1 MSTFTF
7 RDLKLYYV
15 TFFIKQNIKLSHL
28 WNHKSFRRS
37 APWISACKAFSIC
50 VNWERFWER
59 FSRKNCVITL
69 PAITARVIQLPG
81 NHSASW
87 SGVGGYGNHISFRPS
102 SLYKSRLES
111 PARSAGRV
119 KWSVSPERLN
129 AQEQGTPLKIDLG
142 EVETDVGV
150 VRPRAWP
157 KTAERRGHDRG
168 ATEKLSQYSFKYILI
183 PILLH
188 FWVELVELFL
198 SVKGCVVFLLDA
210 VCYCPFKK
218 RL

>member
-111 PARSAGRV
+111 PARSAGQL
-119 KWSVSPERLN
+119 KWSISPEKAERT
-129 AQEQGTPLKIDLG
+129 GTRDPSKDRSRRG
-142 EVETDVGV
+142 GDRRGGCEAPCMAKNGRKTRT
-150 VRPRAWP
+150 RPRSYWE
-157 KTAERRGHDRG
+157 TF
-168 ATEKLSQYSFKYILI
+168 T
-183 PILLH
+183 
-188 FWVELVELFL
+188 V
-198 SVKGCVVFLLDA
+198 
-210 VCYCPFKK
+210 
-218 RL
+218 